1 MTMRHD
7 SPARP
12 RALEGGRLG
21 AFTLE
26 TIRPVRDFTARKTLE
41 QAHAFAVGLAD
52 IARAAEHDAE
62 ARRMLG
68 ELESVGI
75 SALDVERTANEA
87 LALIE
92 LMAER
97 DRKAD
102 LFHAAVR
109 AAGQAERTM
118 YERLASVGR
127 LLRVKLGDRSPALAC
142 FGVPVDAE
150 EARRVKSARPT
161 TPAPAAKAVGT

>member
-1 MTMRHD
+1 M
-7 SPARP
+7 
-12 RALEGGRLG
+12 LG
-21 AFTLE
+21 AFTIE

-41 QAHAFAVGLAD
+41 QAHAFAAGLAD
-52 IARAAEHDAE
+52 VARAAEHDAE
-62 ARRMLG
+62 ARRLLG

-118 YERLASVGR
+118 YERLTSVGR
-127 LLRVKLGDRSPALAC
+127 LLRVKLGDRSPALAR
-142 FGVPVDAE
+142 FGVPTDAAE
-150 EARRVKSARPT
+150 DARRVKVARPAT
-161 TPAPAAKAVGT
+161 LPPAKAVGS